1 MKNELRIGNF
11 ISRLDLG
18 SGIPRT
24 EQVLEL
30 LSKRAVAS
38 GPCRVIVLYEDIK
51 PIPLTEEWL
60 RKFNAESYFTSDPQE
75 TQASKVF
82 KFGDVKIHMCNE
94 DVEEFMFESFEF
106 IKIKTVHQL
115 QNLHF
120 ALTGTEL
127 TYENKTEYLP

>member
-1 MKNELRIGNF
+1 MNAKELRIENF
-11 ISRLDLG
+11 VYNS
-18 SGIPRT
+18 
-24 EQVLEL
+24 
-30 LSKRAVAS
+30 AS
-38 GPCRVIVLYEDIK
+38 GSVEVCKVESITKLGIAYDSESRNGTCSIDNVK

-60 RKFNAESYFTSDPQE
+60 RKFNAESYFNSDPQE

-106 IKIKTVHQL
+106 IKIKTVHQF
-115 QNLHF
+115 QNLYF

-127 TYENKTEYLP
+127 TYETKTEYLP